1 MLCMFLSPFLPN
13 KTHFANGLQV
23 FKRYICIGIQGMKR
37 APDWRKPLTQAVFFS
52 KYTCI

>member
-13 KTHFANGLQV
+13 KTHFEDGLQV

-52 KYTCI
+52 K